1 MIEEKILLKMADLCS
16 RSEQCSAD
24 IRQKLLRKGM
34 SSSQTADLLRRLEEQ
49 RFIDDARFARAFAS
63 DKVRFS
69 AWGKMK
75 IRMALRQKRIS
86 SADIDSALEAVE
98 EADFSAAAERAS
110 RSASAGLDAADFADR
125 QKFCRRMLSKG
136 FESEIVNKA
145 LKAWRD
151 SLC

>member
-1 MIEEKILLKMADLCS
+1 
-16 RSEQCSAD
+16 
-24 IRQKLLRKGM
+24 M

-98 EADFSAAAERAS
+98 EADYAAAAERAS
-110 RSASAGLDAADFADR
+110 RSARAGLEASAQPR
-125 QKFCRRMLSKG
+125 TRRRGFRRPPEILSQ
-136 FESEIVNKA
+136 NA
-145 LKAWRD
+145 LKRLRIGD
-151 SLC
+151 CQ

>member
-98 EADFSAAAERAS
+98 EADYAAAAERA
-110 RSASAGLDAADFADR
+110 FP
-125 QKFCRRMLSKG
+125 C
-136 FESEIVNKA
+136 
-145 LKAWRD
+145 
-151 SLC
+151 